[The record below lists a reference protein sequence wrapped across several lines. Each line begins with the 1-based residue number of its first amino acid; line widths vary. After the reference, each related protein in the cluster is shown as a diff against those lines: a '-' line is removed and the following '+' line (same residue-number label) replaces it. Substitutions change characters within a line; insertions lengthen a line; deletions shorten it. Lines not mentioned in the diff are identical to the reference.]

1 MPAGMSTPALGY
13 GAFVAVKLVGYWGAA
28 HFLNRDYVQSV
39 NPWAFGVAR
48 TLLGMAV
55 GGALF
60 LFMGANQIE
69 PWAMYVLLVPIR
81 MVEWAVVIVA
91 FYDRRL
97 ADTGRLLKCCTL
109 GTVWSFVLDIPA
121 AVLGFIGA
129 GVWIC

>member
-13 GAFVAVKLVGYWGAA
+13 GAFVAVKLAGYWGAA

-39 NPWAFGVAR
+39 NPWIFGVTR

-60 LFMGANQIE
+60 WFMGATQIE

-81 MVEWAVVIVA
+81 MLNGPWSSLVR
-91 FYDRRL
+91 DRL
-97 ADTGRLLKCCTL
+97 ADTGRLLKCSTL

-121 AVLGFIGA
+121 GLLGFISA